1 MVLEV
6 FSELENKI
14 KKSIDIIIALKIEA
28 RQFKSQVNDLK
39 KEIDKLLQVNN
50 TLQDKNKELTEEHLF
65 WKNKL
70 LVLSKKINDFMLE
83 DKY

>member
-28 RQFKSQVNDLK
+28 RQFKSQIDDLK
-39 KEIDKLLQVNN
+39 KEIDNLLQLNN
-50 TLQDKNKELTEEHLF
+50 TLQNKNKELTEEHLF
-65 WKNKL
+65 WKDKL

>member
-14 KKSIDIIIALKIEA
+14 KQSIDTIVSLKSEV
-28 RQFKSQVNDLK
+28 RQFKSQTNDLK
-39 KEIDKLLQVNN
+39 KEIDKLFILNN
-50 TLQDKNKELTEEHLF
+50 KLQDKNKDLQEEHLF